1 MKAGWTISAV
11 GHVVVLAWG
20 LVTFVG
26 RPVPTP
32 PAEFLSADIISDAD
46 LSKITQGVRN
56 AKLAEAPK
64 PLVEKIAEVKPTE
77 DPNAKVVDKPEI
89 VPTAEQIAPKPEP
102 EQKKPEPKKAEPK
115 PPEPK
120 PEPKQAEPKPPEP
133 KPEPKQAFT
142 KEEPKPDPIAEALK
156 KHAAKPEKK
165 PEKKAETA
173 KPEPKKPE
181 PKQQPK
187 YDSNRI
193 AALLD
198 KRDPQ
203 RRVATGST
211 LSNTPALGTATGQA
225 VSLSQNELDALRARL
240 RNCWNVPIGLAEAR
254 DLVVSVRILFNKD
267 GSLSAEP
274 RLVNSLSHPAFQAA
288 SESALRAVRSCA
300 PYSFLPVAKYE
311 AWKDVIVDFDPR
323 DMLRG

>member
-11 GHVVVLAWG
+11 GHILVVAWG
-20 LVTFVG
+20 LVTFVAK
-26 RPVPTP
+26 PLPTP
-32 PAEFLSADIISDAD
+32 PPEFLSADIISDAD
-46 LSKITQGVRN
+46 LSKITQGARN
-56 AKLAEAPK
+56 AKPAEAPK
-64 PLVEKIAEVKPTE
+64 PLVEKIAEAKPTE
-77 DPNAKVVDKPEI
+77 NPNAKVVDKPE
-89 VPTAEQIAPKPEP
+89 
-102 EQKKPEPKKAEPK
+102 
-115 PPEPK
+115 
-120 PEPKQAEPKPPEP
+120 
-133 KPEPKQAFT
+133 PKQAFA

-156 KHAAKPEKK
+156 KDTTKPEKK
-165 PEKKAETA
+165 PEKKAETQ

-187 YDSNRI
+187 FDSNRI

-198 KRDPQ
+198 KRDAQ

-240 RNCWNVPIGLAEAR
+240 RDCWNVPVGLAEAR
-254 DLVVSVRILFNKD
+254 DLVVTIRILFNKD
-267 GSLSAEP
+267 GSLLAEP
-274 RLVNSLSHPAFQAA
+274 RLMNNGSHPAFQAA

-311 AWKDVIVDFDPR
+311 AWKDVIIDFDPR
-323 DMLRG
+323 DMFRG

>member
-1 MKAGWTISAV
+1 MKAGWTISAI
-11 GHVVVLAWG
+11 GHVAVLTWG

-26 RPVPTP
+26 RPAPTP
-32 PAEFLSADIISDAD
+32 PTDFLSADIISDAD
-46 LSKITQGVRN
+46 LSRITQGIRT

-64 PLVEKIAEVKPTE
+64 PLVEKIADATPTE
-77 DPNAKVVDKPEI
+77 NPNAKIVDKPEI
-89 VPTAEQIAPKPEP
+89 VPTAEQLQPKPEP
-102 EQKKPEPKKAEPK
+102 EKKPEPKKAEPK

-120 PEPKQAEPKPPEP
+120 PEPKQAF
-133 KPEPKQAFT
+133 A

-156 KHAAKPEKK
+156 KDNTKPEKK
-165 PEKKAETA
+165 PEKKAET
-173 KPEPKKPE
+173 PQPPKKQE

-187 YDSNRI
+187 FDSSRI

-203 RRVATGST
+203 RRAATGST
-211 LSNTPALGTATGQA
+211 LNSTPSLGTATGQA
-225 VSLSQNELDALRARL
+225 ATLSQNELDALRNRL
-240 RNCWNVPIGLAEAR
+240 RQCWNVPVGLAEAR
-254 DLVVSVRILFNKD
+254 DLIVTVRIQFNTD

-274 RLVNSLSHPAFQAA
+274 RLMNQVSHPAFTAA

-311 AWKDVIVDFDPR
+311 AWKDVIIDFDPR
-323 DMLRG
+323 DMFRG